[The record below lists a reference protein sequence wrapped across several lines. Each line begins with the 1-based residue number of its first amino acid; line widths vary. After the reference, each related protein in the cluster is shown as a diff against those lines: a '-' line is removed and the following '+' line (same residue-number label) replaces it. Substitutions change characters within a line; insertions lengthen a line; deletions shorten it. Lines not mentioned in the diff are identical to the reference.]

1 MHNPIKRAWVPKRA
15 PTPAAHAASVAPPSA
30 VQPVAT
36 PQRGAR
42 FGDDMPEPDV
52 EEKNSDSV
60 WAAFDSVLSREA
72 ESK

>member
-1 MHNPIKRAWVPKRA
+1 
-15 PTPAAHAASVAPPSA
+15 